1 MPVQITITGENAKE
15 ALQEIGGLAAALV
28 GAAPVT
34 DKQKAKAQ
42 AATKPEP
49 KKEEPK
55 QPEAD
60 EPEAGNADSDE
71 EIPDDVKLRAA
82 ASAAASKAGKPAVK
96 ALLDQYEVANV
107 TAVPKEQRLAFL
119 KELEALS

>member
-42 AATKPEP
+42 ATTKPAES
-49 KKEEPK
+49 KQEEPERAQAETKPQTK
-55 QPEAD
+55 Q
-60 EPEAGNADSDE
+60 
-71 EIPDDVKLRAA
+71 DDG
-82 ASAAASKAGKPAVK
+82 SGEGITP
-96 ALLDQYEVANV
+96 LLL
-107 TAVPKEQRLAFL
+107 T
-119 KELEALS
+119 